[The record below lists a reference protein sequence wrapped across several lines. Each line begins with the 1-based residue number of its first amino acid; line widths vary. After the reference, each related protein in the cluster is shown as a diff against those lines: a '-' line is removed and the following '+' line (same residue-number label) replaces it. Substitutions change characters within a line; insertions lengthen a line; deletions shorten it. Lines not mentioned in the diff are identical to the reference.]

1 MAALPA
7 TAGGVPVDAQGINMN
22 SAHIVGLTIASLA
35 CVTDLRTRRIPNVL
49 TFGAALAGLL
59 YQFVSGGIDG
69 LGHAALGWLV
79 GAVIFILPFALGGLG
94 GGDVKLLAALGAWLG
109 PADVL
114 WLSLYT
120 GVAGGVMALVVSATI
135 RISRHRH
142 PERQVAPQSLA
153 RRRDRSRAGDH
164 AREQC
169 RPQAGVRVSD
179 FDGDGG
185 DHMAAMNL
193 YRRLACDKG
202 AELIEFALVFPLLLL
217 VMFGIM
223 DFGLLFQRYET
234 VTNAAREGARIAVLP
249 GYAQADVQARVT
261 QYLAASGL
269 TATPTVAYTAP
280 QALNVG
286 GACVTITG
294 VTVGYPHQYLFIGK
308 IIGLFGGS
316 GFTTKTLT
324 ATARMRYEGRG
335 NRVPLAAVH
344 QETV

>member
-1 MAALPA
+1 
-7 TAGGVPVDAQGINMN
+7 
-22 SAHIVGLTIASLA
+22 
-35 CVTDLRTRRIPNVL
+35 
-49 TFGAALAGLL
+49 
-59 YQFVSGGIDG
+59 
-69 LGHAALGWLV
+69 
-79 GAVIFILPFALGGLG
+79 
-94 GGDVKLLAALGAWLG
+94 
-109 PADVL
+109 
-114 WLSLYT
+114 
-120 GVAGGVMALVVSATI
+120 
-135 RISRHRH
+135 
-142 PERQVAPQSLA
+142 
-153 RRRDRSRAGDH
+153 
-164 AREQC
+164 
-169 RPQAGVRVSD
+169 
-179 FDGDGG
+179 
-185 DHMAAMNL
+185 MNL

-308 IIGLFGGS
+308 HHRTIRRLWIYHENADRHREDAVRRCGIG
-316 GFTTKTLT
+316 
-324 ATARMRYEGRG
+324 
-335 NRVPLAAVH
+335 VPLAALH
-344 QETV
+344 QETA